1 MSDRTFRLILDG
13 KKGQLVKASSP
24 SSAAKKGYLKL
35 SAELGKT
42 SIKFE
47 LQETTKDSKKKV
59 YGPYKGCLV
68 KDKIKVK
75 MAGGRPK
82 GQQIANLNPYGK
94 LPIYEGPYNTTPQKL
109 KNIEGYKILN
119 NKIPNQHE
127 IKRRFDELYNMPIN
141 IKNLKNLKNLTL
153 FEKQKNKLQKLLKNY
168 QKSNA
173 TNENKNELQNKYF
186 NYGKLNQP
194 NKELF
199 NRFLV
204 NANRA
209 NKYGI
214 NSIEEKNAEIKRIE
228 DTDRAKSIIRHFIGM
243 KLEKENPKLF
253 EKVVTA
259 LINKNFK
266 IKNYQEMRKL
276 ILEIEPSVPLGSIS
290 SRVQTTVLEW
300 TGQLY
305 QSNNN
310 T

>member
-1 MSDRTFRLILDG
+1 MSDRIFRLILDG
-13 KKGQLVKASSP
+13 KKGGLVKGSTP
-24 SSAAKKGYLKL
+24 SSAAKKACKKL
-35 SAELGKT
+35 LAETSKT
-42 SIKFE
+42 SFKFE
-47 LQETTKDSKKKV
+47 LQEITKNSKKKI
-59 YGPYKGCLV
+59 YGPYKGCLE

-82 GQQIANLNPYGK
+82 GQQMANLNPYGN
-94 LPIYEGPYNTTPQKL
+94 LPIYEEPYNTTPQKL

-127 IKRRFDELYNMPIN
+127 IKIRFDELYNMPIN
-141 IKNLKNLKNLTL
+141 IKKLKNLTL
-153 FEKQKNKLQKLLKNY
+153 FEKQKEKLQKLLKKY

-186 NYGKLNQP
+186 KYGKLNQP

-199 NRFLV
+199 NRFLG

-259 LINKNFK
+259 LINNNFK

-276 ILEIEPSVPLGSIS
+276 ILEIEPSVELGSIS
-290 SRVQTTVLEW
+290 SRIQTTVLEW
-300 TGQLY
+300 TGDLY
-305 QSNNN
+305 QD
-310 T
+310 

>member
-13 KKGQLVKASSP
+13 KKGGLVKGSTP
-24 SSAAKKGYLKL
+24 SSAAKKACKKL
-35 SAELGKT
+35 SAETGKS

-75 MAGGRPK
+75 MVGGRPK
-82 GQQIANLNPYGK
+82 GQQMANLNPYGN

-119 NKIPNQHE
+119 KIPNQHK
-127 IKRRFDELYNMPIN
+127 IKMEFDELYNQPLN
-141 IKNLKNLKNLTL
+141 YELKSFN
-153 FEKQKNKLQKLLKNY
+153 QKNKLKSLLMKY
-168 QKSNA
+168 KKSNA
-173 TNENKNELQNKYF
+173 TNENKYNLEAKYF
-186 NYGKLNQP
+186 KYGKLNQP

-199 NRFLV
+199 NRFLG

-214 NSIEEKNAEIKRIE
+214 NSIEEKHAEIKTIE
-228 DTDRAKSIIRHFIGM
+228 DTERAKNIIRHFIGK
-243 KLEKENPKLF
+243 KLEEKYPELF
-253 EKVVTA
+253 EKIVTA

-266 IKNYQEMRKL
+266 IKNYQEMKKL
-276 ILEIEPSVPLGSIS
+276 ILEIEPSVPSSSIL
-290 SRVQTTVLEW
+290 SRIQWCPLEW
-300 TGQLY
+300 TGNLY
-305 QSNNN
+305 GEENECNI
-310 T
+310 